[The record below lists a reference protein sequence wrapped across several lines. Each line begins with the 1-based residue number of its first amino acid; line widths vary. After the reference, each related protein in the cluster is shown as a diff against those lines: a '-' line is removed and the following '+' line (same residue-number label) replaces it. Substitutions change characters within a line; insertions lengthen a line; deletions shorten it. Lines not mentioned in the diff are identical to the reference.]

1 MLEEHEVSCDYRHC
15 LKLGALDMAKRK
27 LLPKTKAP
35 IEAVFL
41 GIDSS
46 KNKSGA
52 VSLAP
57 IYDDDSGA
65 FTGEY
70 ERLMFNTVAHKEQSL
85 RAEFVE
91 TAAEEA
97 HELKVP
103 LVIVA
108 EDWTPGGKRVTFD
121 TIKALGQGWGLWE
134 SEILTQ
140 VPEAVLIQYKP
151 AEWRELAF
159 TWRYPKG
166 REAVKKFAMEHIKK
180 VWGFEVGEDIA
191 EAGCIALAGTHSGE
205 VAEALTKIAPSKK
218 RKKKV
223 R

>member
-1 MLEEHEVSCDYRHC
+1 MP
-15 LKLGALDMAKRK
+15 KRK
-27 LLPKTKAP
+27 LLPQTKNP

-57 IYDDDSGA
+57 IYDEDSGV
-65 FTGEY
+65 FTGDY

-97 HELKVP
+97 RDLKIP

-108 EDWTPGGKRVTFD
+108 EDWTPGGTRVTFD
-121 TIKALGQGWGLWE
+121 VIKALGQGWGLWE
-134 SEILTQ
+134 AEILATAPDAIL
-140 VPEAVLIQYKP
+140 VQYKP
-151 AEWRELAF
+151 AEWRTLAF

-166 REAVKKFAMEHIKK
+166 RTAVKLFAQNHIEKA
-180 VWGFEVGEDIA
+180 WGFRVGEDVA
-191 EAGCIALAGTHSGE
+191 EAGCIALAGTRSGE
-205 VAEALTKIAPSKK
+205 VAAAIAAQAKPSGKK
-218 RKKKV
+218 HKKKV
-223 R
+223 S